1 MEFIAIDFETADYTK
16 YSPCEIGLTYVKDF
30 KIVKQES
37 YLIKPPC
44 YPNFDS
50 FNVQLHGINPDMVKD
65 SPTFDVLYN
74 EKLKDVLTGNLIVSH
89 NTSFDILVLRET
101 LSEYNIEW
109 PELKYLCTLV
119 LSRRLLTSL
128 PSFSLP
134 SVYNILGLGDLKNHH
149 RASADSQA
157 AAEIAIELFNR
168 HAVLQIEDIPTNL
181 NYNIGELSANSF
193 RGFTH
198 KRTYQS
204 SKDRFA
210 FTDLEINEEDFDRDS
225 IFYSK
230 NVVFTGKMTS
240 MTRAEAAQIILKI
253 GGKFSDGLNAKTNI
267 LVIGQQE
274 VAVVGAEGR
283 SSKQKKAEDM
293 RAKGLEIEVM
303 SELEFLQNL
312 N

>member
-50 FNVQLHGINPDMVKD
+50 FNVQLHGISPELVMD

-74 EKLKDVLTGNLIVSH
+74 DVLKEKLSGKLLVSH

-101 LSEYNIEW
+101 LDEYGIDW

-119 LSRRLLTSL
+119 LSRRFLTTT

-134 SVYNILGLGDLKNHH
+134 SVYNHLGLGELENHH
-149 RASADSQA
+149 RATADSQA
-157 AAEIAIELFNR
+157 AAEIAIEFFKRYDVQN
-168 HAVLQIEDIPTNL
+168 IDEIPVKL
-181 NYNIGELSANSF
+181 KYNIGELSPDSF
-193 RGFTH
+193 KGFTF
-198 KRTYQS
+198 KRKRQS
-204 SKDRFA
+204 AKERFA
-210 FTDLEINEEDFDRDS
+210 FDDLEIKEENFDRDS

-240 MTRAEAAQIILKI
+240 MTRSEAAQVILKI

-274 VAVVGAEGR
+274 IAVVGAEGR